1 MEKKE
6 YKLSKDAFKYLDS
19 INIENNKN
27 PISIKSIKI
36 KTNLTLQIEKV
47 EKIKN
52 YIFSATL
59 LDNDFRFD
67 RFKLIFDKGKEIPKK
82 GDIINI
88 KQIEKCYNEKN
99 KIFIYECNEIKFI
112 AKEINFIVDISKIEN
127 YENIKNE
134 ININR
139 IKEIKINKNKFFDKE
154 NNTDEEEEDEEKKE
168 EEDDDSDDENDNN
181 IIINK
186 KLNNKNNINNKEIN
200 ENNIRNYNKI
210 NIIKEEDKNEDILF
224 ENKNK
229 FDNCQNYLVIS
240 NLRNNSTNFNIY
252 LKCIKKYDIKEFKY
266 KKNKQYQ
273 NYVFSDFNNEKIEAV
288 SFDGMS
294 DKFDSIIK
302 INELYQINNCYLIP
316 NNISFYKTKCPYK
329 LFFTK
334 ATDIFNISKNKE
346 IKKKFDNNFEIYENE
361 NIFLP
366 FSEIINK
373 KKYEIINI
381 FGFVLKDYGNSSFYD
396 KYNNEYFGRKILLG
410 DDSKYKIMITFW
422 HPQNLKKVYNEGE
435 LLYIQNIK
443 VGEFKNIINLYST
456 IDSKIKNSFNTE
468 LDNKLKKYYSEHKD
482 INEYNIL
489 KYNNNEICHCRE
501 NNKFWNKVYYI
512 MFIKDI
518 LNIFNNKNIKN
529 DKEINFKI
537 SAVVKKINHSQKN
550 YYYGCNNCK
559 KKMLNN
565 ICQNCGGKN
574 KIIILHYSINVV
586 DCSGSL
592 WLLLFGQIAESF
604 LGVKGDEYK
613 KIIEKGISYKNTEL
627 NLLNNKIINNEYIFI
642 GRSQYFSYSSFEG
655 YRILVRF
662 FCKKNKREYYS
673 MVNYLNHFFK

>member
-1 MEKKE
+1 
-6 YKLSKDAFKYLDS
+6 
-19 INIENNKN
+19 
-27 PISIKSIKI
+27 
-36 KTNLTLQIEKV
+36 
-47 EKIKN
+47 
-52 YIFSATL
+52 
-59 LDNDFRFD
+59 
-67 RFKLIFDKGKEIPKK
+67 
-82 GDIINI
+82 
-88 KQIEKCYNEKN
+88 
-99 KIFIYECNEIKFI
+99 
-112 AKEINFIVDISKIEN
+112 
-127 YENIKNE
+127 
-134 ININR
+134 
-139 IKEIKINKNKFFDKE
+139 
-154 NNTDEEEEDEEKKE
+154 
-168 EEDDDSDDENDNN
+168 
-181 IIINK
+181 
-186 KLNNKNNINNKEIN
+186 
-200 ENNIRNYNKI
+200 
-210 NIIKEEDKNEDILF
+210 
-224 ENKNK
+224 
-229 FDNCQNYLVIS
+229 
-240 NLRNNSTNFNIY
+240 
-252 LKCIKKYDIKEFKY
+252 
-266 KKNKQYQ
+266 
-273 NYVFSDFNNEKIEAV
+273 
-288 SFDGMS
+288 
-294 DKFDSIIK
+294 
-302 INELYQINNCYLIP
+302 
-316 NNISFYKTKCPYK
+316 
-329 LFFTK
+329 
-334 ATDIFNISKNKE
+334 
-346 IKKKFDNNFEIYENE
+346 
-361 NIFLP
+361 
-366 FSEIINK
+366 
-373 KKYEIINI
+373 
-381 FGFVLKDYGNSSFYD
+381 
-396 KYNNEYFGRKILLG
+396 
-410 DDSKYKIMITFW
+410 MITFW

-489 KYNNNEICHCRE
+489 KYNNNEIRHCLD

-518 LNIFNNKNIKN
+518 LNIFNSKNIKN